1 MFILTDHAGQEANE
15 ALLQENKRLRVQI
28 DDFKVSILSTK
39 WKCVN
44 RTQMPPLSAKENRG
58 IAAKCNKWWTCSSF
72 MVFDLI

>member
-39 WKCVN
+39 WKMC
-44 RTQMPPLSAKENRG
+44 Q
-58 IAAKCNKWWTCSSF
+58 
-72 MVFDLI
+72 